1 MRGRQGGEEEDTE
14 EEEDDGACA
23 RQATDA
29 KIQYPA
35 IDTIAHHSCGKQVHK
50 HPPPLATSH
59 PHRFPNNGR
68 RVHCVWD
75 EDSG

>member
-1 MRGRQGGEEEDTE
+1 MRSGQGGEEEETE
-14 EEEDDGACA
+14 EAGDDGACA

-35 IDTIAHHSCGKQVHK
+35 IDTIAHHSCDKPAHK
-50 HPPPLATSH
+50 HPPPLAPSR

-68 RVHCVWD
+68 PVHCVWN
-75 EDSG
+75 EV